1 MLKSLYLKLKQ
12 RKIKMKNLV
21 ELEKKVENILDERNK
36 IKIKIDDEKKLFDD
50 TVAKLK
56 EAHNEK
62 IKKLTDDKN
71 KKMKAHETRINNLEK
86 EKTFLIGTLSI
97 AKVNG
102 ELENADFDRIM
113 QKIR

>member
-1 MLKSLYLKLKQ
+1 MCLDSVTKIDVEFLKKLKDLP
-12 RKIKMKNLV
+12 N
-21 ELEKKVENILDERNK
+21 D
-36 IKIKIDDEKKLFDD
+36 
-50 TVAKLK
+50 
-56 EAHNEK
+56 K
-62 IKKLTDDKN
+62 IKKLTEDKN
-71 KKMKAHETRINNLEK
+71 KKMKAHKNRINNLEK